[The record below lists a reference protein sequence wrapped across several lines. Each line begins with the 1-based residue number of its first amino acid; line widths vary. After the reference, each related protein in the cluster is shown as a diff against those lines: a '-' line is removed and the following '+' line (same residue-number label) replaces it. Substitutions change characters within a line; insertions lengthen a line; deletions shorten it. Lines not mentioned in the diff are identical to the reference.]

1 MPADAITH
9 GMRAKFPYAAVVELG
24 KFIMACG
31 AQQIQ
36 PLSQFF
42 NNGGWPDAVTNIRS
56 PQEKTSRTAFQWSPP
71 PIKGISNTG
80 SWPR

>member
-1 MPADAITH
+1 MENVPNNLNACSSCGSHHRQNRREIILVRRGLDQMPADAITH

-36 PLSQFF
+36 PLAIAQT
-42 NNGGWPDAVTNIRS
+42 P
-56 PQEKTSRTAFQWSPP
+56 
-71 PIKGISNTG
+71 
-80 SWPR
+80 

>member
-9 GMRAKFPYAAVVELG
+9 GMQAKFPYAAVVELG

-36 PLSQFF
+36 PLAIAQT
-42 NNGGWPDAVTNIRS
+42 P
-56 PQEKTSRTAFQWSPP
+56 
-71 PIKGISNTG
+71 
-80 SWPR
+80 